1 MIDLVSR
8 LFTRGEPVLSE
19 AGVADAGA
27 IARLHAASF
36 LRGWSEEEIERLLLD
51 SNVVCHRACIGRAQ
65 VGFILSRIAADEAE
79 VLSVAVAPSQRGRGT
94 ASRLLGLHLRRL
106 AGLGVRRVFL
116 EVGED
121 NAPAC
126 RLYARAGFAEVGRR
140 DRYYPAAQG
149 HGTTA
154 RILQRDLD

>member
-1 MIDLVSR
+1 MILSR
-8 LFTRGEPVLSE
+8 LFARSEPVLSE
-19 AGVADAGA
+19 AVADDCGA
-27 IARLHAASF
+27 IARLHADSF

-51 SNVVCHRACIGRAQ
+51 SNVVCHRACSGTAR

-94 ASRLLGLHLRRL
+94 AARLLALHLRRL

-121 NAPAC
+121 NEPAC
-126 RLYARAGFAEVGRR
+126 RLYMRAGFGEVGRR
-140 DRYYPAAQG
+140 ERYYPAAQG

-154 RILQRDLD
+154 LILQRDLD